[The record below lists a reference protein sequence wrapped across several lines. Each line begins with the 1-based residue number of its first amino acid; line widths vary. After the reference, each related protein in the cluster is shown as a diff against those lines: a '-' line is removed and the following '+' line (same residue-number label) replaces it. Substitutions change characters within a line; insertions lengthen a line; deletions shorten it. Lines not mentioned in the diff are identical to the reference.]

1 MGSGGTEAHA
11 DGLTTRRVDPDME
24 QILAS
29 IRRIISDDQKALGL
43 PMDDMPL
50 RAAPRRVSAPQTAR
64 SPAEAPSPARATRA
78 AIRPVSA
85 TPADTGAHRAG
96 GDHDADDID
105 LSLHRMSAEASR
117 MADID
122 TGLPPR
128 ARPPVRLSA
137 APPVDYRPPE
147 AREQASPATGPSPL
161 VDQRLASII
170 RRAVAEQVEEVTRAT
185 ALGGQWPATTPQLS
199 EPSWREPDPEE
210 AFLDQEEAE
219 APRIWPARRAVGPR
233 ADMTGPVAGGVP
245 AGPLASIPAETQV
258 VHHAREAVGVL
269 VSPATA
275 ARISGAFDA
284 LTQRVAAE
292 RARTMEE
299 TVTDMLRPML
309 ASWLEAHLPEI
320 VERLVAEQVTRL
332 SRGELD

>member
-29 IRRIISDDQKALGL
+29 IRKIISDDQKALGL
-43 PMDDMPL
+43 SVDDAPL
-50 RAAPRRVSAPQTAR
+50 RAPPRRVRPGPSAQGHPAEEPATSLPPAQTA
-64 SPAEAPSPARATRA
+64 P
-78 AIRPVSA
+78 RPVPRPAPHA
-85 TPADTGAHRAG
+85 TAPES
-96 GDHDADDID
+96 GDGPDDDMD
-105 LSLHRMSAEASR
+105 LSLHRMSARAR
-117 MADID
+117 ALDVD

-128 ARPPVRLSA
+128 PRPPVRLSA

-147 AREQASPATGPSPL
+147 ARAEPAPAAGPSPL

-170 RRAVAEQVEEVTRAT
+170 RHAVAGQVAEAIGAHT
-185 ALGGQWPATTPQLS
+185 GGQWGGAPAASTEASWDGPDARSAPPGLA
-199 EPSWREPDPEE
+199 EPEPLPSWPVPRSE
-210 AFLDQEEAE
+210 ARASGARL
-219 APRIWPARRAVGPR
+219 APALADSPAMQHG
-233 ADMTGPVAGGVP
+233 
-245 AGPLASIPAETQV
+245 
-258 VHHAREAVGVL
+258 REAIGVL
-269 VSPATA
+269 VTPATA

-309 ASWLEAHLPEI
+309 ANWLETHLPEI
-320 VERLVAEQVTRL
+320 VERLVAEQVARL
-332 SRGELD
+332 SRGETG